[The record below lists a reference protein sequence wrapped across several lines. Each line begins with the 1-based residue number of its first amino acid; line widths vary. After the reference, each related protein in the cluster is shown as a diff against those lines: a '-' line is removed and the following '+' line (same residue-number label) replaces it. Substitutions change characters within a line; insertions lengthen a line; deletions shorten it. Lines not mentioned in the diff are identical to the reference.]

1 MPGSPTKLTRRHKL
15 FLASLATVS
24 LSLGAAGIVSA
35 AQNPPGPS
43 SGSTLAEEV
52 DGVDCQDGIDAA
64 TGAECD
70 GGPSANAADD
80 PAEGDT
86 GQESEADEAETADAA
101 EEVDG
106 VDCENGI
113 DAATGAECDGG
124 PSANP
129 QDGADDTAEA
139 ANEPAAE

>member
-1 MPGSPTKLTRRHKL
+1 MPDSPTRLTRRHKL

-43 SGSTLAEEV
+43 SGSTPASEEV

-64 TGAECD
+64 TGTECD
-70 GGPSANAADD
+70 GGPSANAVDD

-86 GQESEADEAETADAA
+86 RQESEAD

-139 ANEPAAE
+139 ANEPASG

>member
-1 MPGSPTKLTRRHKL
+1 MSNISTKLTRRHKL

-24 LSLGAAGIVSA
+24 LSLGAAGVVSA
-35 AQNPPGPS
+35 SQSQSAPAS
-43 SGSTLAEEV
+43 STTVDDEV
-52 DGVDCQDGIDAA
+52 NGIDCQDGLDAA
-64 TGAECD
+64 GAECD
-70 GGPSANAADD
+70 GGPSANAAID

-86 GQESEADEAETADAA
+86 GTETEAAESETSAD
-101 EEVDG
+101 EVDG

-129 QDGADDTAEA
+129 QDGADDATETSS
-139 ANEPAAE
+139 ESTE